1 MSTCPAVHRAPRP
14 CSRASSGCARRS
26 REAGNTLGTTD
37 TELRQIREGAGVDL
51 PVIEDE
57 GLETEELILNMGP
70 QHPSTHGVLRLV
82 LRLSGEKVVECVP
95 VMGYLHRG
103 LEKIFEWRTYAGG
116 VRYAD
121 QADYVSNML
130 NEHAYAGA
138 MEAIAGIDVP
148 RRAEYIRVIVDEL
161 SRAASHLIWLGTYGL
176 DLGATTP
183 VLWCFRDREDILDM
197 LEELCGSRMNFNYFR
212 PGGVLYDFPP
222 GWVSKLSRFL
232 DRYEKNIEDDY
243 VKILDQNEI
252 FLDRTVGVGTI
263 PGDIAKAYGP
273 TGPMLRGSG
282 VRWDLRVVRPYPIYP
297 ELTSLKP
304 VVYTEGDAYARY
316 RVRLGEMRLAIALI
330 RECIDKLPGGTVRAR
345 LGHVWKCPKGEAYYT
360 VEGAKG
366 EVGIHMISDGR
377 SPNPFRAKMRG
388 ASFVNLQ
395 ILPWLLKGRLVADV
409 IAILGSID
417 IVLGEVDR

>member
-1 MSTCPAVHRAPRP
+1 M
-14 CSRASSGCARRS
+14 
-26 REAGNTLGTTD
+26 
-37 TELRQIREGAGVDL
+37 RQLREGAGVDL

-103 LEKIFEWRTYAGG
+103 LEKIFEWRTYAQG

-212 PGGVLYDFPP
+212 PGGVLYDLPV
-222 GWVSKLSRFL
+222 GWLAKLERFL
-232 DRYEKNIEDDY
+232 DRWAKRIEQDY
-243 VKILDQNEI
+243 VEILDGNEI
-252 FLDRTVGVGTI
+252 FLERTIGVGRI
-263 PGDIAKAYGP
+263 PADVAKSYGL
-273 TGPMLRGSG
+273 TGPMLRACG
-282 VRWDLRVVRPYPIYP
+282 VPWDLRVARPYGVYP
-297 ELTSLKP
+297 ELKSMAP
-304 VVYTEGDAYARY
+304 VVFPEGDAFARY
-316 RVRLGEMRLAIALI
+316 KVRLGEMRLAIKLI
-330 RECIDKLPGGTVRAR
+330 RECIDCNTFSMESREDPTAAIDAVLAMLEAKNCHPQQCLD
-345 LGHVWKCPKGEAYYT
+345 GEA
-360 VEGAKG
+360 AC
-366 EVGIHMISDGR
+366 R
-377 SPNPFRAKMRG
+377 SPVALVTACPALGRQSTSPKMLPHDYLLSRAGSPPIAAGTPPRNPERGRADRRG
-388 ASFVNLQ
+388 N
-395 ILPWLLKGRLVADV
+395 GNDN
-409 IAILGSID
+409 
-417 IVLGEVDR
+417 DRSNG